1 MEKAFALFSISAH
14 ETLISAICGRNSKE
28 IPKCL
33 TEIVIIGI
41 SNPGS
46 NFLDLNRR
54 ILQQFFRPGHSDH
67 KEVFLNG
74 HLIMLAKKACEILLG
89 KEVLLRITADLK
101 GLWIVLVN
109 VLPDPG
115 DNFIRGKLLFLN
127 RYQYFPMSGLLYQW
141 QHSILPVQ
149 LVLTDNQWHHIS
161 KLPLRNQNNHTH

>member
-1 MEKAFALFSISAH
+1 MRSLEKAFGLFSISAH

-74 HLIMLAKKACEILLG
+74 HLIMRAKQACEILLG

-101 GLWIVLVN
+101 GLWLVLGN
-109 VLPDPG
+109 ALPDPG
-115 DNFIRGKLLFLN
+115 DNFIRGKLWRF
-127 RYQYFPMSGLLYQW
+127 FF
-141 QHSILPVQ
+141 
-149 LVLTDNQWHHIS
+149 
-161 KLPLRNQNNHTH
+161 

>member
-1 MEKAFALFSISAH
+1 MEKAFGLFSISAH

-101 GLWIVLVN
+101 GLWIHQ
-109 VLPDPG
+109 
-115 DNFIRGKLLFLN
+115 GKALALLFLN

>member
-1 MEKAFALFSISAH
+1 MRSLEKAFGLFSISAH

-115 DNFIRGKLLFLN
+115 DNFIRESFGASFSKQVPVFPNVWTALSMAAFNSSRAIGFN
-127 RYQYFPMSGLLYQW
+127 R
-141 QHSILPVQ
+141 
-149 LVLTDNQWHHIS
+149 
-161 KLPLRNQNNHTH
+161 